1 MERPHDVS
9 IQASAE
15 ASTTTTSHWTKVL
28 APKFEAIVKTYKTAS
43 NETSSNKTSL
53 YKTVP
58 NETASNKTASNETS
72 SDQNVVAQHFVDKL
86 KIRVDEVEDVLSS
99 MISKLSARFRHF
111 ANLQR

>member
-1 MERPHDVS
+1 MERPFMTGNEMAKLVSRKRDRSTSDSESGPDRLHDVS

-43 NETSSNKTSL
+43 NETSSNK
-53 YKTVP
+53 
-58 NETASNKTASNETS
+58 
-72 SDQNVVAQHFVDKL
+72 L

>member
-1 MERPHDVS
+1 MIRKADLEQTDLNICNLEAEMERPHDVS

-43 NETSSNKTSL
+43 NETSSNK
-53 YKTVP
+53 
-58 NETASNKTASNETS
+58 
-72 SDQNVVAQHFVDKL
+72 L
-86 KIRVDEVEDVLSS
+86 KIRVDEVENVLSS